1 MIRLCRSL
9 FAVLTGAITLA
20 APGLTEPFAW
30 KSCET
35 SNESFLRE
43 LSKGYQ
49 RKYGI
54 AINLSAAGPTKDER
68 AIGVNAVA
76 MRAECDPKAYGHPA
90 TRNTLSNPV
99 AWDALVVIVHPDN
112 PITNL
117 SLRQL
122 REIYAGRI
130 TNWRQLGGNDQPL
143 ELQIRRSKHTGVGLS
158 LREMVF
164 QDPQRD
170 FVAAAV
176 HPASDP
182 LEHAVETNAYALAV
196 TGLSRAS
203 KREVKVLSL
212 ENKTASYNNIRSGAY
227 RLYRPLYI
235 AYDPGNPQRAEVERF
250 IDYAHSREGR
260 AIVRTQGVVP
270 YLDALNL
277 VGRQP
282 EPGRAGR
289 GS

>member
-1 MIRLCRSL
+1 
-9 FAVLTGAITLA
+9 
-20 APGLTEPFAW
+20 LTEPLAS
-30 KSCET
+30 KICEI

-43 LSKGYQ
+43 LTKGYQ

-54 AINLSAAGPTKDER
+54 AIDLSGAGPITDAR
-68 AIGVNAVA
+68 TVSVNAVA
-76 MRAECDPKAYGHPA
+76 TRGACNIQANGQPA
-90 TRNTLSNPV
+90 AVHTLFNPV
-99 AWDALVVIVHPDN
+99 AWDALVAIVHPHN

-122 REIYAGRI
+122 RKIYAGHV

-143 ELQIRRSKHTGVGLS
+143 ELQVRRGKQAGVELT

-170 FVAAAV
+170 FIAAAV
-176 HPASDP
+176 HPTAEP
-182 LEHAVETNAYALAV
+182 LENAVETNAYALAV
-196 TGLSRAS
+196 TAISNAR
-203 KREVKVLSL
+203 KRDVKILSL
-212 ENKTASYNNIRSGAY
+212 DNKTASYDSIRSGAY

-235 AYDPGNPQRAEVERF
+235 AYEPDNPQRAEVERF
-250 IDYAHSREGR
+250 IAYVHSGEGR
-260 AIVRTQGVVP
+260 AIIRIQGVVP

-277 VGRQP
+277 VGRRH
-282 EPGRAGR
+282 ERRRAGR